1 MALNPR
7 RFLLR
12 PLLLVLAVVG
22 FVAIGP
28 LRAVADD
35 GGALDWWEQN
45 FEIHGYLKSTAYFRS
60 PNLNIGRE
68 FQLSSWR
75 NELELDGD
83 LNLYD
88 SDFFKLSLHG
98 IIRPTYDA
106 VMDLYPDIWGGNTK
120 DGALFQGNGPGS
132 NLAKARKNGHQLEG
146 FGACVRGE
154 FCLGNNDTGTLF
166 TGEPA
171 VAAFI
176 DDVIFYGGL
185 PAPWNA
191 RGTHQANIGGDS
203 RAFDFQKAIN
213 KSPFLA
219 GAPFAEITADLA
231 LASKPVK
238 TPLNWYH
245 GAPGN
250 RRSFQQSPVP
260 INLRE
265 ANQKFDC
272 MDNAHPYC
280 FLREAYADLDLGNTH
295 FRIGR
300 QIVIWGKTDSFRLQD
315 VVNPLDLGFHNVF
328 PDLEERYIPQ
338 WILDA
343 THRFGN
349 VGPIQDLSLE
359 FVWNF
364 DRFIPVQVGQCGEP
378 YAFTAACEARADA
391 NGHTLLNI
399 SLAGAQTKAW
409 SIRNTEPGLRLE
421 FRIPDPAMSFSL
433 SAYYGFWDAPYAKFL
448 GDYSVNKPNPAIFM
462 FFQGLGLG
470 PVIEALSGAGPGTTP
485 WTTGFDPYAVN
496 KNGTPI
502 TGSTLE
508 AANNVLRTAW
518 ANTAQAAAA
527 AAIAGGADPGKAV
540 TATGLQILN
549 FAWGES
555 EAQLRY
561 PRVLSLGGSADYQI
575 PNIDTVL
582 RTEVAYDIGRK
593 FFDSGAGGD
602 LVTDSSVF
610 KASIGLDR
618 STFIPFLNPDR
629 TAFLSFQ
636 TFAEW
641 ITNYHGGTTGMVDP
655 QVSLIS
661 TAFMQNYWRNDTLV
675 LTNFVAYDWNAGA
688 LITGPKF
695 RWVYNSNL
703 FFDVGL
709 NLLWGK
715 THMHNIKDLCP
726 SGKLDCLGQDPSTWN
741 NGNWQGIN
749 RNFQR
754 TSEAPFWGQESFADH
769 FMEKRDEVY
778 FSVTYQF

>member
-1 MALNPR
+1 M
-7 RFLLR
+7 
-12 PLLLVLAVVG
+12 
-22 FVAIGP
+22 
-28 LRAVADD
+28 
-35 GGALDWWEQN
+35 
-45 FEIHGYLKSTAYFRS
+45 
-60 PNLNIGRE
+60 
-68 FQLSSWR
+68 
-75 NELELDGD
+75 
-83 LNLYD
+83 
-88 SDFFKLSLHG
+88 
-98 IIRPTYDA
+98 
-106 VMDLYPDIWGGNTK
+106 
-120 DGALFQGNGPGS
+120 
-132 NLAKARKNGHQLEG
+132 
-146 FGACVRGE
+146 RGE

-409 SIRNTEPGLRLE
+409 SLRNTEPGLRLE